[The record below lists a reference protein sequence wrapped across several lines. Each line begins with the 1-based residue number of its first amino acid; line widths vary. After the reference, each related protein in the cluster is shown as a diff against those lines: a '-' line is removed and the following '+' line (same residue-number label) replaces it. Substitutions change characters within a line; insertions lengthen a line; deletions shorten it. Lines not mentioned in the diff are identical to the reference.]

1 MTISRVPRNV
11 SDPEF
16 PAFWFSTFL
25 FSKAGL
31 DEGGLARQGWVRKST
46 GLLASFDPHVRISPD
61 DGERAW
67 VKGP

>member
-1 MTISRVPRNV
+1 MKRVCMTISSVPRNV

-31 DEGGLARQGWVRKST
+31 DEGGVGSA
-46 GLLASFDPHVRISPD
+46 GLGVEKVDRFAGFV
-61 DGERAW
+61 
-67 VKGP
+67 

>member
-1 MTISRVPRNV
+1 MVISRVPRNV

-31 DEGGLARQGWVRKST
+31 DEGGVGSA
-46 GLLASFDPHVRISPD
+46 GLGVEKVDRFAGFV
-61 DGERAW
+61 
-67 VKGP
+67 